1 MLKQP
6 PPYLPSQKPPPPTQS
21 SKLSPPPL
29 HPPPKPP
36 PPSAYKSS
44 LTSPA
49 YLQQGQSIKSQ
60 SGNAILIMQHDGN
73 LALNQIN
80 ADNTSTNIWSAAGSN
95 GIYFALQ
102 NDGGLV
108 VYGYDNY
115 TCFDSGTESMGIAP
129 YTLTVYDYYIELTDK
144 NKLKIWNNNAGILYK
159 NVYRSAPSSIV
170 STSYLYANTQ
180 TALMSASKNTVL
192 IMQYNGALVLYQINA
207 DNTSTNIWQVG
218 AGYGGIY
225 CALQNDGELVVVYDA
240 DNDTCFDSGTE
251 SMGIAPYTLTVYDY
265 YIELTDKNK
274 LKIWNNNAGIL
285 YKNVYPS
292 APSSIASVS
301 YLYANTQTALMSASK
316 NTVLIMQSNR
326 DLVLYQINADNTV
339 TQLWHTGT
347 QYDGGY
353 DTALLSNGALVVYD
367 SNNVTW
373 WDSGTENM
381 GTAPYTL
388 TVYDYYIELTD
399 KNKLKI
405 WNNNAGILYK
415 NVYRSAPSSIVSTSY
430 LYANTQTAL
439 MSASKNTVLIMQ
451 YNGALVLYQINAD
464 NTSTNIWETGTQNY
478 PGYDAALLSN
488 GGLVVYDANNDTI
501 WDSNTEN
508 KGNAPY
514 TLTVYDYNIKLTDT
528 KKTVIFTAP

>member
-6 PPYLPSQKPPPPTQS
+6 PPYVPSQKPPPPTQS
-21 SKLSPPPL
+21 PKPSPAPL

-73 LALNQIN
+73 LDLNQIN
-80 ADNTSTNIWSAAGSN
+80 ADSTSTLIRSAAGSN
-95 GIYFALQ
+95 GIYFAVQ

-115 TCFDSGTESMGIAP
+115 TYFDSNTEGIGIGPYTLTLYDYYIELTDKTGLKIWNNNAGILYKNVYASAPSSITSVSYLYANTQTAIMSASKSTVLIMQHDGNLALNQINADNTSTYIWSAAGSNGIYCALQNDGGLVIYGYDNYTYFDSGTESMGIAP

-159 NVYRSAPSSIV
+159 NVYPSAPSSIV

-225 CALQNDGELVVVYDA
+225 CALQNDGGLVVVYDA
-240 DNDTCFDSGTE
+240 YNDTCFDSGTE
-251 SMGIAPYTLTVYDY
+251 NMGIAPYTLTVYDY

-274 LKIWNNNAGIL
+274 LKI
-285 YKNVYPS
+285 
-292 APSSIASVS
+292 
-301 YLYANTQTALMSASK
+301 
-316 NTVLIMQSNR
+316 
-326 DLVLYQINADNTV
+326 
-339 TQLWHTGT
+339 
-347 QYDGGY
+347 
-353 DTALLSNGALVVYD
+353 
-367 SNNVTW
+367 
-373 WDSGTENM
+373 
-381 GTAPYTL
+381 
-388 TVYDYYIELTD
+388 
-399 KNKLKI
+399 
-405 WNNNAGILYK
+405 
-415 NVYRSAPSSIVSTSY
+415 
-430 LYANTQTAL
+430 
-439 MSASKNTVLIMQ
+439 
-451 YNGALVLYQINAD
+451 
-464 NTSTNIWETGTQNY
+464 
-478 PGYDAALLSN
+478 
-488 GGLVVYDANNDTI
+488 
-501 WDSNTEN
+501 
-508 KGNAPY
+508 
-514 TLTVYDYNIKLTDT
+514 
-528 KKTVIFTAP
+528 